1 MAFTT
6 VFRVNFT
13 ESERG
18 WGLDTWHTDYASCA
32 AAMHEVNHCNNKFKT
47 GEDYYI
53 RADYVGPISVEVSD
67 NVEEEK
73 KMAKETVAQR
83 RAHETRT
90 READDRYMLW
100 EAEKYMRLIR
110 ALTRANDLELGA
122 RVYYRADNI
131 LYYEFKFGGYDY
143 YHEPVVE
150 LGESTMD
157 LINQELDSIEAKRA
171 KERRLRQ
178 VKEELLARLTD
189 EEREVLG
196 L

>member
-18 WGLDTWHTDYASCA
+18 WGLDTWHTDYSSYAD
-32 AAMHEVNHCNNKFKT
+32 AMHEVNLINDKFKT
-47 GEDYYI
+47 GEDYYVH
-53 RADYVGPISVEVSD
+53 ADYVGPIVLEVPN

-83 RAHETRT
+83 RARETQ
-90 READDRYMLW
+90 EADVRAEKW
-100 EAEKYMRLIR
+100 EAEKPMRLLR
-110 ALTRANDLELGA
+110 ALARANDLEVGA

-131 LYYEFKFGGYDY
+131 LYYEFKFSGYDY

-157 LINQELDSIEAKRA
+157 LIDQELDELEAKRV

-189 EEREVLG
+189 EEREALG

>member
-6 VFRVNFT
+6 VYRVKYT

-18 WGLDTWHTDYASCA
+18 WGLDTWYTDYASYA
-32 AAMHEVNHCNNKFKT
+32 DAMNKVNLTNDKFKT
-47 GEDYYI
+47 GEDYYVH
-53 RADYVGPISVEVSD
+53 ADYIGPNSVEVPN

-83 RAHETRT
+83 RARETRT

-100 EAEKYMRLIR
+100 EAEKPMRLLC
-110 ALTRANDLELGA
+110 ALARANDLEVEA

-131 LYYEFKFGGYDY
+131 LYYEFKFSGYDY

-150 LGESTMD
+150 LGESIMD

-171 KERRLRQ
+171 KKRRLRQ
-178 VKEELLARLTD
+178 VKEELLARLSD
-189 EEREVLG
+189 EEREALG